1 MSNICK
7 NIIEITGN
15 KNNLKKI
22 EDILNNNRM
31 KIRIKFFNKLCGDV
45 CHVNSE
51 MEKKMIDLT
60 KKHINKINCLKK
72 LLGFRKPYDLNKA
85 INSKDTQELLRFGA
99 EDIKFNEVEYEINE
113 DVIKIKFKTNNY
125 SPIAFIKQLASKY
138 DVVVKISFY
147 EDFMLGNQ
155 TYIIDRNNTQMI

>member
-7 NIIEITGN
+7 NKIEITGN

-22 EDILNNNRM
+22 GDILNNNRM

-51 MEKKMIDLT
+51 MEKKMIDMT

-72 LLGFRKPYDLNKA
+72 LLGFRKPFDLNKS
-85 INSKDTQELLRFGA
+85 INSKGTQELLKFGA

-113 DVIKIKFKTNNY
+113 DAIKIKFKTNNY

-147 EDFMLGNQ
+147 EDFMLGSQ
-155 TYIIDRNNTQMI
+155 TYIIDRSNTQVI

>member
-7 NIIEITGN
+7 NKIEITGN

-22 EDILNNNRM
+22 GDILNNNRM

-45 CHVNSE
+45 CHVNLE
-51 MEKKMIDLT
+51 MEKKMIDMT

-72 LLGFRKPYDLNKA
+72 LLGFRKPFDMNKS
-85 INSKDTQELLRFGA
+85 INSKGTQELLKFGA

-113 DVIKIKFKTNNY
+113 DAIKIKFKTNNY

-147 EDFMLGNQ
+147 EDFMLGSQ
-155 TYIIDRNNTQMI
+155 TYIIDRNNTQVK